1 MRDLGCI
8 ATLMCLLFVL
18 PGLFSFVVIM
28 LVVAIVVVGIVV
40 LVGAAMAVVD
50 HTCWHDRL

>member
-18 PGLFSFVVIM
+18 PGLFSFVVIV

-50 HTCWHDRL
+50 HICWHDRL